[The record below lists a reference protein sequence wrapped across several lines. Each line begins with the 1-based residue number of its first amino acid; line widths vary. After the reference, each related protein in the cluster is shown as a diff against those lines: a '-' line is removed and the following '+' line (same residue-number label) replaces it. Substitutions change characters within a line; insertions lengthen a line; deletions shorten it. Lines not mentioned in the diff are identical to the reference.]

1 MEYNGYEDKSQE
13 KVITKKDLNKMVWR
27 SLFLQASFNY
37 ERMQAC
43 GWLYSMLPG
52 LRKIHKN
59 KKDLSNS
66 MKLHMEFFNV
76 HPFLVTFMQGIVTAM
91 EENKESQEAIRGIK
105 IALMGPLGG
114 IGDALFW
121 FTLLPISAS
130 IGVSFALDGNV
141 AGPIIFLLLFN
152 AVHFFLRFS
161 LMHYS
166 YKMGTDAITKLKGD
180 TEYVTKGSLILGL
193 TVIGGLIAS
202 FVRLSIPYVI
212 KFNQTSVNIQTD
224 VLDKIVP
231 NMLPLLYTIF
241 MFALMKKGKKPITL
255 IMLTLAI
262 GIIGSGLGI
271 L

>member
-1 MEYNGYEDKSQE
+1 MEYKDKSQN

-27 SLFLQASFNY
+27 SFFLQASFNY

-43 GWLYSMLPG
+43 GWLFAMLPG
-52 LRKIHKN
+52 LKKIHKN
-59 KKDLSNS
+59 KEDLSSS

-130 IGVSFALDGNV
+130 IGVSFALEGNI
-141 AGPIIFLLLFN
+141 AGPIIFLVLFN
-152 AVHFFLRFS
+152 IVHVLLRFG

-166 YKMGTDAITKLKGD
+166 YKMGTDAITKLQGD

-212 KFNQTSVNIQTD
+212 KFNETAVNVQTD
-224 VLDKIVP
+224 VLDKIMP
-231 NMLPLLYTIF
+231 NMLPLLYTLG
-241 MFALMKKGKKPITL
+241 MFGLMKRGKKPITL
-255 IMLTLAI
+255 IMLTLII
-262 GIIGSGLGI
+262 GIVGSGLGI